1 MKFSNRIMS
10 METSPVRKLIPYANQ
25 AKAKGKK
32 VYHLNIGQPDIK
44 TPELFFE
51 AVKNFS
57 GDILTYSPSN
67 GIPELIDAMVQ
78 YYKNYDIDFSKDEV
92 LIMNGGSE
100 ALLFTLMTLLDK
112 GDEIVVP
119 EPFYANYNSMFQVLE
134 INVVPISTKIEDG
147 FHLPSKAEIEKVITP
162 KTKVMLISNPA
173 NPTGVTY
180 TKEEL
185 DVLAAV
191 AKEKD
196 LFIIS
201 DEVYREFVYDGL
213 EYESFASKSKE
224 DVKDRV
230 IIIDSVS
237 KRYSA
242 CGARIGAVLSKN
254 KDFMAQLYKLCQA
267 RLSVPELEQIG
278 SAALYKTPQSY
289 LEEVNEEYKKR
300 RDIVFDALSKMEGV
314 VCRKPEGAFY
324 YIVKLPVDNSEKFVI
339 WLLEEFDIDG
349 ETLMMAPAEGFYATP
364 GRGVN
369 EVRIAYALKAE
380 DLVKSMKILEEAL
393 KKYPG
398 RVL

>member
-1 MKFSNRIMS
+1 MKFSNRIIS
-10 METSPVRKLIPYANQ
+10 METSPVRKLIPYANS
-25 AKAKGKK
+25 AKSKGKK

-67 GIPELIDAMVQ
+67 GIPELIDGIIQ
-78 YYKNYDIDFSKDEV
+78 YYKNYNIEFSKDEV

-100 ALLFTLMTLLDK
+100 ALFFTLLSLLDK
-112 GDEIVVP
+112 DDEILVP
-119 EPFYANYNSMFQVLE
+119 EPFYANYNSMLQVLE
-134 INVVPISTKIEDG
+134 IKVVPIITKIEDG
-147 FHLPSKAEIEKVITP
+147 FHLPSKAEIEKIVTS
-162 KTKVMLISNPA
+162 KTKAILISNPA

-180 TKEEL
+180 TKDEI
-185 DVLAAV
+185 DILASI
-191 AKEKD
+191 AKEKE

-213 EYESFASKSKE
+213 EFVSFASKE
-224 DVKDRV
+224 DVKDKV
-230 IIIDSVS
+230 ILIDSVS

-242 CGARIGAVLSKN
+242 CGARVGSVLSKN
-254 KDFMAQLYKLCQA
+254 KEFIAQLFKLCQA
-267 RLSVPELEQIG
+267 RLSVAELEQIG

-289 LEEVNEEYKKR
+289 LEEVNTEYKKR
-300 RDIVFDALSKMEGV
+300 RDIVFDALSSMEGV

-324 YIVKLPVDNSEKFVI
+324 YIVKLPVDNSEKFII

-349 ETLMMAPAEGFYATP
+349 ETLMMAPADGFYATE
-364 GRGVN
+364 GRGIN
-369 EVRIAYALKAE
+369 EVRIAYALKEA
-380 DLVKSMKILEEAL
+380 DLLKSMEILRVAL

-398 RVL
+398 RIL